1 MTDLGLIVY
10 DEQGFFTRVINAG
23 TEQGLFTRDRADEII
38 RIAVAMANKYVVDKE
53 VDFRSEEELAKVQE
67 TIIKLIGV
75 GLEIKSRS
83 EVDKGIEILTEASP
97 VDLFRLAY
105 TRVEKLRSR
114 WRKLLKDHGISI
126 LVTKDEFECLSD
138 ISCRRL
144 AEMSIF
150 TDSEL
155 HTIRSLTLQDEL
167 FTSLGLVEYY
177 EEEAQK
183 YEFILKLKNI
193 LPFDLLNKSPNV
205 RAESLS
211 ELDSIREALTATLI
225 ISDYLHSPDPVAIA
239 MPDIRKFLES
249 FSLEADPF
257 TPEMENAV
265 LDVIHELGEDI
276 GEDDAALLT
285 REVIRIAEKLLDTII
300 SEWDLVNAT
309 SENVFYKRWSRMVI
323 LSDAPE
329 PMERILTSGQ
339 MVDEFDFELVISQL
353 ATRPPVEARELVK
366 RLPWRN
372 FLPEQTIR
380 LFHEVEQYQEEL
392 AESATLFD
400 FIPSQLVDIIE
411 ELNPKATKKFMP
423 TLRKAL
429 DAAQFSMEDLEL
441 LAGISLADTWSLV
454 RMAGPPVDYDL
465 GQALSEFKT
474 GVERS
479 RRTVFHAAV
488 RAGYFPSF
496 FQEAW
501 LFDSAFVKKQ
511 VKFIPTGEIGQ
522 FIERLLPR
530 GEEPTVTKGA
540 ADAELEFRTR
550 EANDFFKSLPVG
562 KRKAAVKYF
571 QKKQQS

>member
-10 DEQGFFTRVINAG
+10 DEEGFFSRVINAG

-53 VDFRSEEELAKVQE
+53 VDFRSEAELAKVQE

-83 EVDKGIEILTEASP
+83 EVDQGVMIVMEASP

-114 WRKLLKDHGISI
+114 WRNLLKDHGISI

-138 ISCRRL
+138 ITCRRL

-155 HTIRSLTLQDEL
+155 HTIRSLTLPDEL

-183 YEFILKLKNI
+183 YEFILKLKHI

-205 RAESLS
+205 TAESLS
-211 ELDSIREALTATLI
+211 EVDSIREALTATLI
-225 ISDYLHSPDPVAIA
+225 ISDYVHTADPVAVS
-239 MPDIRKFLES
+239 MPNVRSFLES
-249 FSLEADPF
+249 FSLDEDPF
-257 TPEMENAV
+257 SPEVENAV
-265 LDVIHELGEDI
+265 LDVIHELGEDL
-276 GEDDAALLT
+276 GEDEGALLT

-300 SEWDLVNAT
+300 SEWDLVNAS
-309 SENVFYKRWSRMVI
+309 SENVFYKRWSRMVV

-339 MVDEFDFELVISQL
+339 MVDEFDFELVVSQL
-353 ATRPPVEARELVK
+353 TTRPPEEAKAIILK
-366 RLPWRN
+366 LPWKN

-380 LFHEVEQYQEEL
+380 LFHQLEQYQDEL
-392 AESATLFD
+392 AQVVTLSD
-400 FIPSQLVDIIE
+400 FNPGQLIDLIE
-411 ELNPKATKKFMP
+411 ELSPKALKKIEP
-423 TLRKAL
+423 ALRKIL
-429 DAAQFSMEDLEL
+429 DATQFSMEDLDL
-441 LAGISLADTWSLV
+441 LAGLPSSNIWFLV
-454 RMAGPPVDYDL
+454 EMAGPPVDYDM
-465 GQALSEFKT
+465 GQVLSEFKT
-474 GVERS
+474 GSETIRQVA
-479 RRTVFHAAV
+479 FHAAV
-488 RAGYFPSF
+488 RADYFPAL

-501 LFDSAFVKKQ
+501 LSDPAFVKKQ
-511 VKFIPTGEIGQ
+511 VKYVPVTEIGR
-522 FIERLLPR
+522 FIERLLPED
-530 GEEPTVTKGA
+530 EEPVIKEGPTE
-540 ADAELEFRTR
+540 AELEFRTR
-550 EANDFFKSLPVG
+550 EISAFFKSLPAG
-562 KRKAAVKYF
+562 KKKAAVKYF
-571 QKKQQS
+571 QKK

>member
-10 DEQGFFTRVINAG
+10 DEQGFFSRVISAG

-38 RIAVAMANKYVVDKE
+38 RIAVAMANKYVVEKE
-53 VDFRSEEELAKVQE
+53 VDFRSEAELAKVQE

-75 GLEIKSRS
+75 GLEIKSRGD
-83 EVDKGIEILTEASP
+83 VDQGVMILQESSP

-155 HTIRSLTLQDEL
+155 HTIRSLTLPDEL

-177 EEEAQK
+177 EEEAEK
-183 YEFILKLKNI
+183 YEFILKLKRV

-205 RAESLS
+205 MAESLS
-211 ELDSIREALTATLI
+211 EVDSIREALTATLI
-225 ISDYLHSPDPVAIA
+225 ISDYLHTADPVAVS
-239 MPDIRKFLES
+239 MPDVRNFLES
-249 FSLEADPF
+249 FSLDEDPF
-257 TPEMENAV
+257 TPEVENAV
-265 LDVIHELGEDI
+265 LDVIHELGEDL
-276 GEDDAALLT
+276 GEDDGALLT
-285 REVIRIAEKLLDTII
+285 REVIRIAEKTLDTII
-300 SEWDLVNAT
+300 SEWDLVNAS

-353 ATRPPVEARELVK
+353 ATKPAEEAQGLIK
-366 RLPWRN
+366 RLPWKN

-380 LFHEVEQYQEEL
+380 LFHQLEQYQENL
-392 AESATLFD
+392 AGSVTLSD
-400 FIPSQLVDIIE
+400 FNPGQLIDLVE
-411 ELNPKATKKFMP
+411 ELNPKALKTIEP
-423 TLRKAL
+423 ALRKAL
-429 DAAQFSMEDLEL
+429 DAAQFTMEDLEL
-441 LAGISLADTWSLV
+441 LAGLPSSNVWFLAQ
-454 RMAGPPVDYDL
+454 MAGPPVDYDM
-465 GQALSEFKT
+465 GQMLTEFKT
-474 GVERS
+474 SPERI
-479 RRTVFHAAV
+479 RQVVFHAAV
-488 RAGYFPSF
+488 RGAYFPEL

-501 LFDSAFVKKQ
+501 LSDPAFVKKQ
-511 VKFIPTGEIGQ
+511 VKFVPVTEIGH
-522 FIERLLPR
+522 FIERLLP
-530 GEEPTVTKGA
+530 GNEEPVLREGEA
-540 ADAELEFRTR
+540 GAELQFRTK
-550 EANDFFKSLPVG
+550 EINAFFKSLPAG
-562 KRKAAVKYF
+562 KKKAAVKYF
-571 QKKQQS
+571 QKKEG